1 MVQSLIN
8 MLLNLFKKRMPKI
21 VIKYGKLLDPIFIFY
36 CKNSPDL
43 KARGWNDLVPPT
55 QEEIS
60 KRIDNYKKEWS
71 KHELKIVKGICGVLD
86 LKFKRNIID
95 IYIVSGNSRQLS
107 SPIVIKS
114 GFSPDEFVD
123 SLTHE
128 LIHALFEDNGTKIP
142 ISILEEMFPN
152 ETSTVRNHVV
162 VHAVLKYIYMDI
174 LKDEKRLER
183 NIENSRKHST
193 NDYLRAWEIVEK
205 EGYIE
210 IIKKFKNKITAGN
223 VLYCQSSV
231 RSSSRGSSKIL
242 GRARRYLYVAGFNT

>member
-43 KARGWNDLVPPT
+43 KARGWNDWVPPT

-71 KHELKIVKGICGVLD
+71 KYELKIVKGICGVLD
-86 LKFKRNIID
+86 LKFKQNIITV
-95 IYIVSGNSRQLS
+95 YIVSGNSRQLS
-107 SPIVIKS
+107 EPIVIKS
-114 GFSPDEFVD
+114 GFSPDEFID

-128 LIHALFEDNGTKIP
+128 LIHALFADNGANIS

-162 VHAVLKYIYMDI
+162 VHAVLKYIYLDI

-183 NIENSRKHST
+183 NKENSRNS
-193 NDYLRAWEIVEK
+193 RIEK
-205 EGYIE
+205 YMR
-210 IIKKFKNKITAGN
+210 T
-223 VLYCQSSV
+223 YC
-231 RSSSRGSSKIL
+231 
-242 GRARRYLYVAGFNT
+242 